1 MLTPPALAAPPLTL
15 ATVKV
20 HLKLDPADVS
30 EDALLTGY
38 LRAAV
43 GTFRTLSK
51 RRWPEQNEPVDVL
64 VSTDTSTVPATVT
77 TTVLRYTDFAVLNAD
92 EQAMAESFLL
102 LTLGH
107 LYENR
112 QSVAVG
118 INLTELPLGCQ
129 YLMNM
134 LREPTI

>member
-20 HLKLDPADVS
+20 HLKLDPADPS
-30 EDALLTGY
+30 EDALLSGY

-51 RRWPEQNEPVDVL
+51 RRWPEVNEPVDTLTV
-64 VSTDTSTVPATVT
+64 TDTSTVPATVR
-77 TTVLRYTDFAVLNAD
+77 VVPVRYSDHAVLNAD
-92 EQAMAESFLL
+92 EQAQAEAWLL
-102 LTLGH
+102 LLLGH
-107 LYENR
+107 WYENR
-112 QSVAVG
+112 GTVVVG
-118 INLTELPLGCQ
+118 LNINEVPLSCQ
-129 YLMNM
+129 WLMNG

>member
-20 HLKLDPADVS
+20 HLKLDPADTS
-30 EDALLTGY
+30 EDALLSGY
-38 LRAAV
+38 LRAAI
-43 GTFRTLSK
+43 GTFRTHSK
-51 RRWPEQNEPVDVL
+51 RRWPETNEPVDTL
-64 VSTDTSTVPATVT
+64 VVTDNSTVPATVT
-77 TTVLRYTDFAVLNAD
+77 TTVLGYTDPAVLNAD
-92 EQAMAESFLL
+92 EQAAAESWLL

-112 QSVAVG
+112 QSVVVG
-118 INLTELPLGCQ
+118 LNLTELPLASKF
-129 YLMNM
+129 LMNM